1 MKNSLIVA
9 GALACLALGAGAQVT
24 EAQTNQQRSY
34 NQADERDKA
43 QNEDDR
49 FALGIGVGVVDPSG
63 VGELYYT
70 ANLRFRILD
79 GDDDEVERAD
89 GAWRYDQTHEIQAY
103 LEPEIGY
110 WEESTETTTR
120 TNNVVTTRS
129 TNQSDL
135 SVGVNAIGVV
145 PGAVVDYFFGVGA
158 AVHFY
163 DTQIDSTNPQ
173 DTRVDE
179 SDTHLGGNFQI
190 GLDIQ
195 LGDTVSAF
203 GTGRFDLIEGLEDT
217 IQGKVYLGLRF
228 RF

>member
-1 MKNSLIVA
+1 MKNPLIVA

-24 EAQTNQQRSY
+24 EAQANQQRSY
-34 NQADERDKA
+34 NQADDRDEA
-43 QNEDDR
+43 RDEDNR
-49 FALGIGVGVVDPSG
+49 FALGLGVGVVDPSG

-79 GDDDEVERAD
+79 GDDDESERAE
-89 GAWRYDQTHEIQAY
+89 GSWRYEQTREIQAY
-103 LEPEIGY
+103 IEPEVGY
-110 WEESTETTTR
+110 WKESTA
-120 TNNVVTTRS
+120 RS
-129 TNQSDL
+129 KQSDL

-163 DTQIDSTNPQ
+163 DTQIDSTSPQ
-173 DTRVDE
+173 VPAVDE

-190 GLDIQ
+190 GLDIRF
-195 LGDTVSAF
+195 GDTVSAF
-203 GTGRFDLIEGLEDT
+203 GTGRFDLIEGVEDT

>member
-1 MKNSLIVA
+1 MKNPLIVA
-9 GALACLALGAGAQVT
+9 SALACVALATGSAAAQ
-24 EAQTNQQRSY
+24 APSANQQRTYS
-34 NQADERDKA
+34 QADDRDDA
-43 QNEDDR
+43 RGEDDR
-49 FALGIGVGVVDPSG
+49 FALGLGVGVVDPEG
-63 VGELYYT
+63 AGELYYT
-70 ANLRFRILD
+70 ANLRIRILD

-110 WEESTETTTR
+110 WQESSDTID
-120 TNNVVTTRS
+120 
-129 TNQSDL
+129 QSDL
-135 SVGVNAIGVV
+135 SVGINAIGVV
-145 PGAVVDYFFGVGA
+145 PGQVVDYFFGVGA

-173 DTRVDE
+173 VPSTDE

-203 GTGRFDLIEGLEDT
+203 GAGRFDLIEGLDDT
-217 IQGKVYLGLRF
+217 IQGKVYLGMRF
-228 RF
+228 KF

>member
-1 MKNSLIVA
+1 MKNPLIVA

-43 QNEDDR
+43 QNADDR

-103 LEPEIGY
+103 LEPEVGY
-110 WEESTETTTR
+110 WQESSAT
-120 TNNVVTTRS
+120 S
-129 TNQSDL
+129 DQSDL
-135 SVGVNAIGVV
+135 SVGINAIGVV

-163 DTQIDSTNPQ
+163 DTKIDSTNPQ
-173 DTRVDE
+173 VPAVDE

-228 RF
+228 SF

>member
-1 MKNSLIVA
+1 MKNSLIIA
-9 GALACLALGAGAQVT
+9 SSLACFLAAGSAAAQ
-24 EAQTNQQRSY
+24 AQSANPQRSY
-34 NQADERDKA
+34 SQPDEREGEQGD
-43 QNEDDR
+43 DDR
-49 FALGIGVGVVDPSG
+49 FAFGIGVGVVDPSG

-70 ANLRFRILD
+70 ANLRIRILD
-79 GDDDEVERAD
+79 GNNDDVERAD

-103 LEPEIGY
+103 IEPEIGY
-110 WEESTETTTR
+110 WQESDD
-120 TNNVVTTRS
+120 NID
-129 TNQSDL
+129 QSDL
-135 SVGVNAIGVV
+135 SIGVNAIGVV
-145 PGAVVDYFFGVGA
+145 PGQVVDYFFGVGA
-158 AVHFY
+158 AVHFI
-163 DTQIDSTNPQ
+163 DTQIDSSNPQ
-173 DTRVDE
+173 IPSTDE